1 MQRQGKHILSH
12 TGIYLVARGVPGLM
26 AFLAIPLFTRW
37 LSPAQYGRYG
47 LVIATAGLL
56 NALVFQWI
64 RLSLVRYLPAYK
76 DDPSALKSTMMTL
89 TVQIIG
95 VLGVIAAILTVLP
108 IHSEWK
114 AVALPCWIM
123 LGAQGLFELSCENA
137 RAMLRPWSFMWLQV
151 AKSTG
156 AVCLGMGLIILGA
169 GWWGPLAGAT
179 AGMLLAVAFAFGRDW
194 KQLRWSV
201 DPAIFRQIARYG
213 LPLSMTVALANV
225 IGSSDRYL
233 IAVLNSDKGAG
244 LYAAGLY
251 SVAVDFTTQTLT
263 LVMMVVNLAMFP
275 LAVRAFESHG
285 KEAAQEQ
292 MRSNASLLLAIGVP
306 CVLGMTVLAPGIA
319 NCFIGKEY
327 RTTAAS
333 IIPLIALGAFLA
345 GFKAYHFDAAFQF
358 AHRTIYQV
366 WIVMFVAVVNIALNW
381 LAIPRYGINGAA
393 GASVMAYVLSIGLTA
408 WLGRRHFVLPFP
420 VMPCAKVLAAGG
432 LMAAALY
439 PFRGDRRP
447 VMVAMQIL
455 AGGVIYCGTL
465 VAVNFLEVREM
476 AMQSW
481 KKRNIPTGF
490 PVVFPGSSIGVTNTD
505 AEVGVTLATDALRE

>member
-1 MQRQGKHILSH
+1 MQRHGKNVLSH
-12 TGIYLVARGVPGLM
+12 TGIYLVARGVPGIM
-26 AFLAIPLFTRW
+26 AFLAIPLFTRF
-37 LSPAQYGRYG
+37 LSPDQYGKYA
-47 LVIATAGLL
+47 LVVATAGLL

-76 DDPSALKSTMMTL
+76 DDPTPLKSTMVTL
-89 TVQIIG
+89 TLGIIG
-95 VLGVIAAILTVLP
+95 ILGILAAIITVLP
-108 IHSEWK
+108 IPNPWSR
-114 AVALPCWIM
+114 VALPCWIM
-123 LGAQGLFELSCENA
+123 LGAQALFELSCENA

-156 AVCLGMGLIILGA
+156 AVCLGMGLILLGA
-169 GWWGPLAGAT
+169 GWWGPLTGAT
-179 AGMLLAVAFAFGRDW
+179 VGMLIAVALVARKDWRQFHWSIHRDV
-194 KQLRWSV
+194 LG
-201 DPAIFRQIARYG
+201 QIARYG
-213 LPLSMTVALANV
+213 LPLSLTVALATV

-233 IAVLNSDKGAG
+233 IAGMKGEA
-244 LYAAGLY
+244 AAGLY

-275 LAVRAFESHG
+275 LAVRAFEHHG

-306 CVLGMTVLAPGIA
+306 CVIGMTVLAPGIA
-319 NCFIGKEY
+319 NCFIGREY
-327 RTTAAS
+327 RSVAAS

-366 WIVMFVAVVNIALNW
+366 WIVLFVAIVNIALNW

-420 VMPCAKVLAAGG
+420 VMPCVKVLAAGG
-432 LMAAALY
+432 LMAAVLY

-447 VMVAMQIL
+447 VMVMTQISI
-455 AGGVIYCGTL
+455 GGLIYCGML
-465 VAVNFLEVREM
+465 VLTNFLDLRHLALEKWSGRS
-476 AMQSW
+476 A
-481 KKRNIPTGF
+481 PGGF
-490 PVVFPGSSIGVTNTD
+490 PVVFPGGSIGVTNAD
-505 AEVGVTLATDALRE
+505 AEVGATLAETP